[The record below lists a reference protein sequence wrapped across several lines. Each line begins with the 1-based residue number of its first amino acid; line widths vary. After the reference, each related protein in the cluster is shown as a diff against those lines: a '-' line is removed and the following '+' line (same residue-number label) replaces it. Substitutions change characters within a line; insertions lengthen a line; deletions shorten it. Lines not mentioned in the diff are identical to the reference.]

1 MRRLSARR
9 RWYLL
14 GAFWIVVL
22 VLGIGGFRQQ
32 ARQAGIDRSFLDT
45 VYLTIQLVTLDY
57 GESSDLNWR
66 LEIARFIA
74 PLVALGTIAQTISV
88 VFRDEFVRFRIRFLS
103 GHTVVLGLGATGSR
117 IASAMADAGRA
128 VVGVD
133 ARSDAPG
140 VSALRRRGSL
150 VLVADPS
157 DRDLIPALRLGVARD
172 VIVACGADANNVA
185 IAHNLRKVER
195 SSQRPALR
203 CSVQLRDAELCE
215 LLRGGDLGDAAPV
228 RVDFFNLHERA
239 ARALLTEFPPFAG
252 EREPHLVILGLGQL
266 GRSLVV
272 AAAQTWAV
280 NGNPKP
286 LRVSLVDRVATGRW
300 EALRL
305 QHPALPDA
313 CTATTLDL
321 DFEAPRPGAVE
332 QFESLLAD
340 SPTWVAVLFE
350 DEATALSAAL
360 LARQTMGDGTVPVI
374 VRTPTATGIGEL
386 LSGADDALF
395 PAYHVF
401 PYLDHACTPEVVEG
415 GVREQLARAMHD
427 EYLLRGAEGD
437 FAKPW
442 DELTDDQKES
452 SRRAADDTIAAFD
465 SIGCEIIPMRR
476 WGAPQL
482 VLSDTKVEI
491 LAAREHTRWLDERR
505 RDGWTYAP
513 ERDDVAKTNPLLV
526 EWDQLDPV
534 AQDRQR
540 ETTRDL
546 PEMLARSGFEPVRRR
561 AVTN

>member
-1 MRRLSARR
+1 MRRWSARR

-22 VLGIGGFRQQ
+22 ALGIGGFRQQ
-32 ARQAGIDRSFLDT
+32 AREAGIDRSFLDT

-57 GESSDLNWR
+57 GENSDLNWR

-88 VFRDEFVRFRIRFLS
+88 VFRGEFVRFRIRFLS

-117 IASAMADAGRA
+117 IATAMADAGRA

-133 ARSDAPG
+133 AQSDAPG

-150 VLVADPS
+150 VLVANPS
-157 DRDLIPALRLGVARD
+157 DRDLIPSLRLGVARD
-172 VIVACGADANNVA
+172 VIVACGTDATNVA
-185 IAHNLRKVER
+185 IAHNLRSVER
-195 SSQRPALR
+195 SPQRPALR

-215 LLRGGDLGDAAPV
+215 LLRGGDLGDNAPV

-239 ARALLTEFPPFAG
+239 ARSLLTTYPPFTDD
-252 EREPHLVILGLGQL
+252 REPHLVILGLGQL

-272 AAAQTWAV
+272 AAAQAWAM

-305 QHPALPDA
+305 QHPALPEA
-313 CTATTLDL
+313 CTATTVDLDL
-321 DFEAPRPGAVE
+321 EAPRPGAVE

-340 SPTWVAVLFE
+340 TPTWVAVLFE
-350 DEATALSAAL
+350 DEAVALSAAL
-360 LARQTMGDGTVPVI
+360 LARQTMGDATVPII
-374 VRTPTATGIGEL
+374 VRTPTTTGIGEL

-395 PAYHVF
+395 PAYQVF
-401 PYLDHACTPEVVEG
+401 AYLDHACTPEVVEG
-415 GVREQLARAMHD
+415 GVREQLAHAMHD
-427 EYLLRGAEGD
+427 DYLLRGAEGD

-442 DELTDDQKES
+442 EQLTDDQKES
-452 SRRAADDTIAAFD
+452 SRRAADDTIAAFE
-465 SIGCEIIPMRR
+465 SVGCEIIPMRH
-476 WGAPQL
+476 WGAPHL
-482 VLSDTKVEI
+482 ELSDAKIEI
-491 LAAREHTRWLDERR
+491 LAAREHSRWLDERR
-505 RDGWTYAP
+505 GDGWTYGAT
-513 ERDDVAKTNPLLV
+513 RDDVAKTNPLLV
-526 EWDQLDPV
+526 EWTQLDAA
-534 AQDRQR
+534 AQERQR

-546 PEMLARSGFEPVRRR
+546 PAMLARSGFEPIRRR
-561 AVTN
+561 AIS

>member
-32 ARQAGIDRSFLDT
+32 AREAGIDRSFLDT
-45 VYLTIQLVTLDY
+45 VYLTIQLITLDY

-117 IASAMADAGRA
+117 IATSMADAGRS

-157 DRDLIPALRLGVARD
+157 DRDLVPSLRLGVARD
-172 VIVACGADANNVA
+172 VIVACCTDATNVA
-185 IAHNLRKVER
+185 IAHNLRSIPR
-195 SSQRPALR
+195 SSLRPALR

-215 LLRGGDLGDAAPV
+215 LLRGGDLGDNAPV
-228 RVDFFNLHERA
+228 RIDFFNLHERA
-239 ARALLTEFPPFAG
+239 ARSLLTTFPPFTDD
-252 EREPHLVILGLGQL
+252 REPHLVILGLGQL

-272 AAAQTWAV
+272 AAAQTWAMG
-280 NGNPKP
+280 GNPKP

-321 DFEAPRPGAVE
+321 DLEAPRPGAVE
-332 QFESLLAD
+332 QFESLLGD
-340 SPTWVAVLFE
+340 TPTWVAVLFE

-360 LARQTMGDGTVPVI
+360 LARQTMGDASVPII
-374 VRTPTATGIGEL
+374 VRTPTASGIGEL
-386 LSGADDALF
+386 LGGADDAVF
-395 PAYHVF
+395 PAYQVF
-401 PYLDHACTPEVVEG
+401 PFLDHACTPDVVEG
-415 GVREQLARAMHD
+415 GVREQLAHAMHD
-427 EYLLRGAEGD
+427 DYLLRGAEGD
-437 FAKPW
+437 YAKPW
-442 DELTDDQKES
+442 EHLTDDQRES
-452 SRRAADDTIAAFD
+452 SRRAADDTIAAFE
-465 SIGCEIIPMRR
+465 SIGCEIIPMRH
-476 WGAPQL
+476 WGAPAL
-482 VLSDTKVEI
+482 TLSDAKIEI
-491 LAAREHTRWLDERR
+491 LAAREHNRWLDERR
-505 RDGWTYAP
+505 RDGWTFGAT
-513 ERDDVAKTNPLLV
+513 RDDVAKTNPLLV
-526 EWDQLDPV
+526 EWPQLDPV
-534 AQDRQR
+534 AQERQR
-540 ETTRDL
+540 DATRDL
-546 PEMLARSGFEPVRRR
+546 PVMLARSGFEPVRRR
-561 AVTN
+561 AVTS